1 MPAWLLAAMR
11 MLGLGAASGAGF
23 ALAEGLGDRSSPSPF
38 GAGGGVQLAGG
49 HAPMRL
55 DRFGHE
61 VHRRRRR
68 RRALTASDKADIAF
82 IAGTLGKAAG
92 AQFAVGLASRSR

>member
-1 MPAWLLAAMR
+1 MQAWLLAALR

-23 ALAEGLGDRSSPSPF
+23 AVVDQSLGGAASSPSILGP
-38 GAGGGVQLAGG
+38 GSRLIG
-49 HAPMRL
+49 HGPMQL

-61 VHRRRRR
+61 IHRRRRR

-82 IAGTLGKAAG
+82 IAGTLGKPAG
-92 AQFAVGLASRSR
+92 AQFAVGLATRSR